1 MIDSALKQE
10 PETLYLIPGLLCN
23 HRLWAAQ
30 CQALASRVD
39 LRVVDTTVCTQLD
52 ELVSLILDAAPQRFA
67 LAGLS
72 MGGYV
77 CFEIMRRAR
86 KRISRLAL
94 LDTSPNPDSPDRIE
108 TRLQLM
114 RLTEAGRFEAV
125 IEAMLPALVHPDRLK
140 DSALCDTIRIMAR
153 EVGPEGFLTQQG
165 LIMGRPGSFA
175 ELAEYRLPTLVL
187 CGRQDILTPPRVH
200 ENMAARLPQ
209 SELRVIERCGHLS
222 PLEQPGS
229 VTTALRR
236 WLL

>member
-1 MIDSALKQE
+1 MINPPLTQE

-23 HRLWAAQ
+23 QRLWAAQ
-30 CQALASRVD
+30 CQALASRAD
-39 LRVVDTTVCTQLD
+39 LRVVDTTVCDRLD
-52 ELVSLILDAAPQRFA
+52 DLVSLILDAAPRRFA

-77 CFEIMRRAR
+77 CFEIMRRAP
-86 KRISRLAL
+86 KRVSRLAL
-94 LDTSPNPDSPDRIE
+94 LDTSPNEDSPDRFE
-108 TRLQLM
+108 TRHQLM
-114 RLTEAGRFEAV
+114 RLVEAGRFEAV
-125 IEAMLPALVHPDRLK
+125 IEAMLPALVHSDRLQ
-140 DSALCDTIRIMAR
+140 DSELCGTIRTMAR
-153 EVGPEGFLTQQG
+153 EVGPEGFLTQQA

-175 ELAEYRLPTLVL
+175 DLANYRLPTLVL

-209 SELRVIERCGHLS
+209 SELRMIERCGHLS